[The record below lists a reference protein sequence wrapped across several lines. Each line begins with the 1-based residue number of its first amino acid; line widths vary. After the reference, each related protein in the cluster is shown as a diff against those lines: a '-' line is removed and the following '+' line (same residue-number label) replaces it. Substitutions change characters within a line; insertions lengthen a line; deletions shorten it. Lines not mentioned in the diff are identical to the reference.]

1 MQLPQICCGSCKE
14 AHVRK
19 CFILLGVSTFCVLL
33 AGVAFAQHDVK
44 KYPSCQHCGMNREAF
59 AYSRMLI
66 EYTDGTAVGT
76 CSIRCAAVDLA
87 LNRGKTLKAIMVGDY
102 NSKALIDARKAIWVI
117 GGKKTGV
124 MTERAKWA
132 FGQETDAERFIAENG
147 GKIASYDVAMKAAYK
162 DLDVDTK
169 KMIREKKKS
178 GKMEHKQ

>member
-1 MQLPQICCGSCKE
+1 M
-14 AHVRK
+14 RRR
-19 CFILLGVSTFCVLL
+19 FFVLFVIAAWSL
-33 AGVAFAQHDVK
+33 SMIGMASAQDDTK
-44 KYPSCQHCGMNREAF
+44 KYPSCQYCGMDREKF